1 MLKELHDRINKIK
14 TELDNITKLPEII
27 AVKKGQI
34 MQNTSNTEN
43 EKTIVT
49 KKLLEEEVVDSLEED
64 EEVEN
69 NGFI

>member
-43 EKTIVT
+43 EKTI
-49 KKLLEEEVVDSLEED
+49 ED
-64 EEVEN
+64 YIKTRIYIN
-69 NGFI
+69 F